1 MEKSDD
7 MVMLS
12 LYYDAVSANIDK
24 GVLAT
29 NGIESFLTNER
40 TGTILTGLCFAEIR
54 LMVMRKDYEAAL
66 KILDSSEVSE
76 AENHE

>member
-1 MEKSDD
+1 MEKADD
-7 MVMLS
+7 MVMLR

-54 LMVMRKDYEAAL
+54 LMVMRKDYETAL
-66 KILDSSEVSE
+66 KILESSETSE
-76 AENHE
+76 VENQE